1 MIRRTSSRIAGGALL
16 ALFLV
21 PISLMGEAIKN
32 PDTRAREQ
40 WVEDWVAGS
49 RSKVVP
55 FSFEYDGNPNAK
67 LLETWSRTATTR
79 QLDATRKEYT
89 VNWLDRRTGLEI
101 RYVVVEY
108 ADFPVVEWTVYFKNK
123 GSADTPILAN
133 IQALDIALQHPV
145 KEDLSLHYID
155 GDGIASAYAPRLA
168 SLGPGAT
175 LQFSPGG
182 GRPTSGAFPYYNL
195 EWSGQGTIIA
205 VGWSG
210 QWASSFVR
218 DEAGTLRI
226 RAGQE
231 LTHLKLHPGEEIRS
245 PMIVQ
250 LFWKGGD
257 WIEAQN
263 LWRRWMRAHNTPR
276 PGGKDVA
283 PILAAGTAGL
293 GGPNYSIELDNQS
306 DQNLLIRKY
315 ADERLKLNYWWMDIY
330 NSSTN
335 FWMNDPIYGSSGQY
349 LAGSWDADPKNYPNG
364 LRGVSEYAHSK
375 SMGLIV
381 WYEPEHVWPGYQFFK
396 EHPEWLLS
404 APSDPAS
411 RKAINQ
417 GMPLGNRRVLN
428 LGNPAAVNWL
438 IEHFS
443 QTIKKEQISVYR
455 QDFNIEPLVFW
466 RNSDA
471 PDRQGITENLYVQ
484 GYLRFWDGLL
494 THDPDLLIDTCASGG
509 RRDDIETLRRS
520 VPLWRSDD
528 SGNPV
533 VEQNH
538 TYGLALWIP
547 YFGSGILR
555 TDSYAFRSVLGSS
568 LVAAWDLRDKKSDY
582 DNLRGLTAEFW
593 RVAPYY
599 VGDYYPLTQFT
610 FGKDNW
616 IAWQFDRPEQGD
628 GVVQAFFR
636 DENNNQ
642 VEPPRN
648 LRLRGLDPTA
658 MYEIIDFDTTT
669 PNKLSGSSLMQEGL
683 QVKFLTKPG
692 AAVITYKKI
701 G

>member
-1 MIRRTSSRIAGGALL
+1 MNRRAFPTIAGAMLL
-16 ALFLV
+16 AILV
-21 PISLMGEAIKN
+21 PICLMAEVV
-32 PDTRAREQ
+32 PDQDNSAKEQ
-40 WVEDWVAGS
+40 WLKEWGS
-49 RSKVVP
+49 DSKNVP
-55 FSFEYDGNPNAK
+55 FSFDYDGSPGIKA
-67 LLETWSRTATTR
+67 LDAWSRATETHEMGG
-79 QLDATRKEYT
+79 TRKEDT
-89 VNWLDRRTGLEI
+89 TTWHDPRTGLEV
-101 RYVVVEY
+101 RYVVAEY
-108 ADFPVVEWTVYFKNK
+108 ADFPVIEWTVYFKNL
-123 GSADTPILAN
+123 GRADTPILAN
-133 IQALDIALQHPV
+133 IQALDIALPHSVQ
-145 KEDLSLHYID
+145 ETLTLHYID
-155 GDGIASAYAPRLA
+155 GDGIASAYAPRLV
-168 SLGPGAT
+168 SLAPGAT
-175 LQFSPGG
+175 LRFAPDG
-182 GRPTSGAFPYYNL
+182 GRPTSGSFPYYNL
-195 EWSGQGTIIA
+195 DWSGQGMIVA

-210 QWASSFVR
+210 QWASSFTR
-218 DEAGTLRI
+218 DRSGTLRV

-257 WIEAQN
+257 WIDAQN
-263 LWRRWMRAHNTPR
+263 LWRRWMRAHNSPK
-276 PGGKDVA
+276 PGGKDVT
-283 PILAAGTAGL
+283 PILAAGTAGF
-293 GGPNYSIELDNQS
+293 GGPNYSIELDNEH

-335 FWMNDPIYGSSGQY
+335 FWMHDPIYGGSGQY
-349 LAGSWDADPKNYPNG
+349 LAGSWDADPKNYPHG
-364 LRGVSEYAHSK
+364 LRGVSNYAQSNG
-375 SMGLIV
+375 MGLIV

-404 APSDPAS
+404 APSDDAT

-417 GMPLGNRRVLN
+417 GMPLGYRQLLN

-443 QTIKKEQISVYR
+443 QTIAKERITVYR
-455 QDFNIEPLVFW
+455 QDFNLEPLVFW

-471 PDRQGITENLYVQ
+471 PDRQGITENFYVQ

-494 THDPDLLIDTCASGG
+494 AHHPDLLIDTCASGG

-538 TYGLALWIP
+538 TYGLALWVP
-547 YFGSGILR
+547 YFGSGIGR

-568 LVAAWDLRDKKSDY
+568 LVAAWDLRDKKYNY
-582 DNLRGLTAEFW
+582 DNLRALTAEFW
-593 RVAPYY
+593 RVADYY
-599 VGDYYPLTQFT
+599 VGDYYPLTPFT
-610 FGKDNW
+610 SSTDNW

-642 VEPPRN
+642 VEPPKD
-648 LRLRGLDPTA
+648 LHLHGLDPTA
-658 MYEIIDFDTTT
+658 MYEVTDLDAGAAIKI
-669 PNKLSGSSLMQEGL
+669 PGSSLMQEGL

-692 AAVITYKKI
+692 AAVITYKKV

>member
-1 MIRRTSSRIAGGALL
+1 MAIVFVSSLL
-16 ALFLV
+16 MA
-21 PISLMGEAIKN
+21 EAMSTQDAETKE
-32 PDTRAREQ
+32 R
-40 WVEDWVAGS
+40 WVKDWVIDAK
-49 RSKVVP
+49 SKGVP
-55 FSFEYDGNPNAK
+55 FSFEYGGTPG
-67 LLETWSRTATTR
+67 ATSLQAWPSQTRER
-79 QLDATRKEYT
+79 QLDATRKEHT
-89 VNWLDRRTGLEI
+89 LTWHDPRTGLEV
-101 RYVVVEY
+101 RYAVVEY
-108 ADFPVVEWTVYFKNK
+108 ADFPVVEWTVYFMNK
-123 GSADTPILAN
+123 GAADTPILAN
-133 IQALDIALQHPV
+133 IQALDVALQHPI
-145 KEDLSLHYID
+145 KEGLSLHYID

-168 SLGPGAT
+168 SLGAGAT
-175 LQFSPGG
+175 LQFAPGG
-182 GRPTSGAFPYYNL
+182 GRPTSGSFPYYNL

-210 QWASSFVR
+210 QWASSFAR
-218 DEAGTLRI
+218 DQAGTLRI

-231 LTHLKLHPGEEIRS
+231 LTHLKLHPGEEIRT
-245 PMIVQ
+245 PMMVQ

-263 LWRRWMRAHNTPR
+263 LWRRWMRAHNTPK
-276 PGGKDVA
+276 PGGKDLA
-283 PILAAGTAGL
+283 PILAASSAGF
-293 GGPNYSIELDNQS
+293 GQPNYSIELDNES

-315 ADERLKLNYWWMDIY
+315 AEEQLKLNYWWMDIY

-335 FWMNDPIYGSSGQY
+335 FWMKDEIYGSSGQY
-349 LAGSWDADPKNYPNG
+349 LAGSWDADRKNYPNG
-364 LRGVSEYAHSK
+364 LRGVSDYARSK
-375 SMGLIV
+375 GMGLIV

-404 APSDPAS
+404 APSDAAS

-417 GMPLGNRRVLN
+417 GMPLGYRRVLN
-428 LGNPAAVNWL
+428 LGNPDAVNWL
-438 IEHFS
+438 VEHFS
-443 QTIKKEQISVYR
+443 ETIKREKIGVYR

-494 THDPDLLIDTCASGG
+494 EHDPDLLIDTCASGG
-509 RRDDIETLRRS
+509 RRNDLETLRRS

-528 SGNPV
+528 SGQPV

-547 YFGSGILR
+547 YFGSGVAR
-555 TDSYAFRSVLGSS
+555 TDAYAFRSVLGSS
-568 LVAAWDLRDKKSDY
+568 LSLGWDLRDKKFDY
-582 DNLRGLTAEFW
+582 NHLRALTSEFW

-610 FGKDNW
+610 SPKDNW
-616 IAWQFDRPEQGD
+616 IAWQFNRAGQGD

-636 DENNNQ
+636 EENNNEA
-642 VEPPRN
+642 EPARN
-648 LRLRGLDPTA
+648 LRLRGLDPAA
-658 MYEIIDFDTTT
+658 MYEVIDLDASK
-669 PNKLSGSSLMQEGL
+669 PNTMSGSRLMQEGL

-692 AAVITYKKI
+692 AAVVVYRRI

>member
-21 PISLMGEAIKN
+21 PISLMGEAMKN
-32 PDTRAREQ
+32 QDTRAREQ

-49 RSKVVP
+49 NSKVVP

-67 LLETWSRTATTR
+67 LLEAWSRTATTR

-133 IQALDIALQHPV
+133 IQVLDIALQHPV

-263 LWRRWMRAHNTPR
+263 QWRRWMRAHNTPR
-276 PGGKDVA
+276 PGGKDIA
-283 PILAAGTAGL
+283 PILAAGTAGF

-306 DQNLLIRKY
+306 VQNLLIRKY

-364 LRGVSEYAHSK
+364 LRGVSEYARSK
-375 SMGLIV
+375 GMGLIV

-404 APSDPAS
+404 APSDPVS

-428 LGNPAAVNWL
+428 LGNQAAVNWL

-484 GYLRFWDGLL
+484 GYLQFWDGLL

-538 TYGLALWIP
+538 TYGLALWVP
-547 YFGSGILR
+547 YFGSGIAR

-568 LVAAWDLRDKKSDY
+568 LVASWDLRDKKSDY

-616 IAWQFDRPEQGD
+616 IAWQFNRPEQGD

-648 LRLRGLDPTA
+648 LRLRGLDPAA
-658 MYEIIDFDTTT
+658 MYEVTDLDASA
-669 PNKLSGSSLMQEGL
+669 PNKFSGSRLMQEGL